1 MTSHRNS
8 LQVWVDAVVDVH
20 SFWGKH
26 RINDTTSPAFSNTI
40 SQHPA
45 QPDAPFTF
53 QLLLIVVL
61 NRSFIMNPNLPTY
74 NRFTDLGWYNHVLV
88 SDMEQLEDDVRQR
101 PLSEIIEM
109 YRDIRLTLIL
119 TNRLLNFV
127 AAGVGYFSIVIF
139 QIILVGLTPKVILF
153 INISMLVFPLYC
165 WLTFDIKNT
174 RSRNLQIRKILV
186 TYKHMLSRV
195 ITERRKVSP

>member
-1 MTSHRNS
+1 
-8 LQVWVDAVVDVH
+8 
-20 SFWGKH
+20 
-26 RINDTTSPAFSNTI
+26 
-40 SQHPA
+40 
-45 QPDAPFTF
+45 
-53 QLLLIVVL
+53 
-61 NRSFIMNPNLPTY
+61 MNPNLPTY